1 MKAIRTQA
9 ILLGGLMMLAT
20 AAPAQVPSGYPADY
34 AQTIADAKRE
44 GHVTVWSATDRNRV
58 TELIAGFTRAF
69 PGIAVEYL
77 EMETSELNQRF
88 LADRRAGR
96 QSADILWSPA
106 MDLQIKLVNDGYAQ
120 SYASPERARIAP
132 WAVWKNQAWGTT
144 AEPIVM
150 AYNRRL
156 IDPAAMPKSHDAL
169 EKFLSAHPRALS
181 GKIGTYDP
189 ERSGSGFLYLMQ
201 DRQATRDLW
210 PLVTGM
216 GALNVRLFSKSEEIL
231 RELSAGRLAIG
242 YNVTGSYALDE
253 LTRNPDLG
261 VVLPTDYTLVMSRI
275 AMIPTNAHHPA
286 AARLFLDYLL
296 SARGQA
302 ALAKRGISS
311 VRGDVPV
318 PAGLRQPGAHL
329 RAIRVGPALM
339 VSQDQLTRRL
349 FLKRWKRALATR

>member
-1 MKAIRTQA
+1 MKAIRTLA
-9 ILLGGLMMLAT
+9 MVLGGMALAT
-20 AAPAQVPSGYPADY
+20 AAAAQVPPGYPADY

-44 GHVTVWSATDRNRV
+44 GRVTIWSATDRNRV
-58 TELIAGFTRAF
+58 TELIAGFTRAY
-69 PGIAVEYL
+69 PGIAIDYREIESNALY
-77 EMETSELNQRF
+77 QQF
-88 LADRRAGR
+88 LSDRRAGR
-96 QSADILWSPA
+96 QTADILWSPA

-120 SYASPERARIAP
+120 SYVSPERARIAP
-132 WAVWKNQAWGTT
+132 WAVWKSQAWGTT

-150 AYNRRL
+150 VYNRRL

-169 EKFLSAHPRALS
+169 EKFLAGRPPALS

-201 DRQATRDLW
+201 DRQATRDMW
-210 PLVTGM
+210 PLATGM
-216 GALNVRLFSKSEEIL
+216 GALKVRLFSRSEDIL
-231 RELSAGRLAIG
+231 RELSAKRLAIG
-242 YNVTGSYALDE
+242 YNVTGSYAADE
-253 LTRNPDLG
+253 MRRNPDLG

-311 VRGDVPV
+311 VRGDVPA
-318 PAGLRQPGAHL
+318 PAGLRQPDAHL

-339 VSQDQLTRRL
+339 VSQDQLTRQL
-349 FLKRWKRALATR
+349 FLKRWKRALAGR

>member
-1 MKAIRTQA
+1 MVF
-9 ILLGGLMMLAT
+9 LCGMVL
-20 AAPAQVPSGYPADY
+20 AAPALAQVPPGYPADY

-44 GHVTVWSATDRNRV
+44 GRLTIWSATDRSRV
-58 TELIAGFTRAF
+58 TELLAGFARAF
-69 PGIAVEYL
+69 PGIAIDYREIESSALYR
-77 EMETSELNQRF
+77 QF
-88 LADRRAGR
+88 LSDRRAGK

-120 SYASPERARIAP
+120 TYLSPERARIAP

-150 AYNRRL
+150 VYNRRL
-156 IDPAAMPKSHDAL
+156 IDPAAMPKSHNML
-169 EKFLSAHPRALS
+169 EKFLARRPPALS

-201 DRQATRDLW
+201 DRQATRDMW
-210 PLVTGM
+210 PLAAGM
-216 GALNVRLFSKSEEIL
+216 GALKVRLFSRSEDIL

-242 YNVTGSYALDE
+242 YNVTGSYAVDE
-253 LTRNPDLG
+253 MTRNPELG
-261 VVLPTDYTLVMSRI
+261 IVLPTDYTLVMSRI

-296 SARGQA
+296 SSRGQS
-302 ALAKRGISS
+302 ALATRGISS
-311 VRGDVPV
+311 VRGDVPGPV
-318 PAGLRQPGAHL
+318 ALRQPDAHL

-349 FLKRWKRALATR
+349 FLKRWKRALAAQ